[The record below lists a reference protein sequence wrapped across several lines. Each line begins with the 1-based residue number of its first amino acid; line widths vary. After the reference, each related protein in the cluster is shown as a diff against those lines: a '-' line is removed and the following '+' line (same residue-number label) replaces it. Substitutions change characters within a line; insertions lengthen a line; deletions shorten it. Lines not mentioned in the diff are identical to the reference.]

1 MRPHSSHALGL
12 LAWFNCLFLFNTS
25 RYYKTL
31 QDVCNLSFEFNW
43 KSNRK
48 CFFFFQKQ
56 FLLGNN
62 FDNQAAHFTFT
73 IIHIMFWQTCKLQI
87 KVSFRNRC
95 KLLQTKAI
103 LKIFI
108 MIYRRENCTSPTI
121 LLSRFYI
128 YQDFPIDSLY
138 LFSLQ
143 LCALGLPLSH
153 PLSFPWIILKQTPDI

>member
-1 MRPHSSHALGL
+1 MFATCPL
-12 LAWFNCLFLFNTS
+12 
-25 RYYKTL
+25 
-31 QDVCNLSFEFNW
+31 NLTESQTESVF
-43 KSNRK
+43 
-48 CFFFFQKQ
+48 FFFFQKQ
-56 FLLGNN
+56 FFLGNK

-87 KVSFRNRC
+87 KVSFRNRR

-138 LFSLQ
+138 LSSFQ
-143 LCALGLPLSH
+143 LCALPLLLSH
-153 PLSFPWIILKQTPDI
+153 PLSFPWIILK